1 MRRLIRKLRIV
12 GLYGGALLMI
22 GAFPVQMPRAS
33 AETVEQPTTS
43 AAPAAPT
50 QTAEPAKP
58 VYTYDPTT
66 DHWNTD
72 EWQYNGATK
81 TYDAVPQPLPVAEQ
95 QPVQTPTTSPA
106 TTGST
111 TPVSAPATTNTS
123 TNAATDAAINNT
135 LQSNATTGNAG
146 VVHNTTGG
154 NATTG
159 NALATTTQTNL
170 VNSSLGGAMG
180 PATFTSDING
190 DVHGDL
196 VLYPMIMAALVQG
209 ASAPKADTTITA
221 TTDTAINND
230 IHLAATSGDAA
241 VTGNTTAGNATT
253 GNASAVANI
262 INMINSVVASGSS
275 FIGTININGNLDGDI
290 LVSPDFLPQLLAANN
305 QQNLTANLNDTQSIA
320 NNIVLDA
327 ATGQAIVA
335 ANTTAGNA
343 TTGNATTNLT
353 LLNLT
358 GHNVVAKDS
367 LLVFVNVLGT
377 WVGMIVDAAPGS
389 TSAALG
395 NGVTSNSVDNT
406 TVNSTNNAA
415 ITNNLTLSA
424 NSGDATVAHNT
435 TAGNATTG
443 NATASA
449 NVANISQTNIG
460 LTGWFG
466 VLFINVFGSWLGSF
480 GVDTPHGN
488 PPQVSTSSDEPAA
501 SGAAAP
507 EAGQAIRFIANQ
519 AVSSS
524 SLPFNFGLS
533 AKDDTPTPPS
543 TTIPVTSATPQAQT
557 TTTQAAVET
566 PVAVEPKSTPAV
578 PTIVPFSAVM
588 LTIILAGVALRR
600 LLADAAITGILAS

>member
-1 MRRLIRKLRIV
+1 
-12 GLYGGALLMI
+12 
-22 GAFPVQMPRAS
+22 
-33 AETVEQPTTS
+33 
-43 AAPAAPT
+43 
-50 QTAEPAKP
+50 
-58 VYTYDPTT
+58 
-66 DHWNTD
+66 
-72 EWQYNGATK
+72 
-81 TYDAVPQPLPVAEQ
+81 
-95 QPVQTPTTSPA
+95 
-106 TTGST
+106 
-111 TPVSAPATTNTS
+111 
-123 TNAATDAAINNT
+123 
-135 LQSNATTGNAG
+135 
-146 VVHNTTGG
+146 
-154 NATTG
+154 
-159 NALATTTQTNL
+159 
-170 VNSSLGGAMG
+170 
-180 PATFTSDING
+180 
-190 DVHGDL
+190 
-196 VLYPMIMAALVQG
+196 MIMAALVQG
-209 ASAPKADTTITA
+209 ASAPKTDTTITA
-221 TTDTAINND
+221 TTDAAINND
-230 IHLAATSGDAA
+230 IQLAATSGDAA

-253 GNASAVANI
+253 GNASVVANI

-305 QQNLTANLNDTQSIA
+305 NQQNLTANLSDTQSIA

-395 NGVTSNSVDNT
+395 NGVTSNSVGDT

-415 ITNNLTLSA
+415 ITNNLTLRA
-424 NSGDATVAHNT
+424 NTGDATVAHNT

-449 NVANISQTNIG
+449 NIANISQTNIG

-488 PPQVSTSSDEPAA
+488 PPQVSTSSDGPAA
-501 SGAAAP
+501 PTAAAP
-507 EAGQAIRFIANQ
+507 ETGQAIRFIAHQ
-519 AVSSS
+519 AISSS
-524 SLPFNFGLS
+524 SLPFSFGLS
-533 AKDDTPTPPS
+533 AQDDTPTPPS
-543 TTIPVTSATPQAQT
+543 AASPEASVTPQTSSTAQSV
-557 TTTQAAVET
+557 AEA
-566 PVAVEPKSTPAV
+566 PVAVEPKATPAV

-588 LTIILAGVALRR
+588 LTMILAGIALRR
-600 LLADAAITGILAS
+600 LLADAAISGILTS